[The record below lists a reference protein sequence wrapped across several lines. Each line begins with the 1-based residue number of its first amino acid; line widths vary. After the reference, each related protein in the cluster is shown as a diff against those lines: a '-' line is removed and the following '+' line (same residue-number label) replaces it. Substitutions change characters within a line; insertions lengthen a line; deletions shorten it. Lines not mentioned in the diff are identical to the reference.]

1 MASLSV
7 PNPAE
12 RLVMMHNS
20 NQRGFYD
27 SLARLQHAQKSNR
40 GAPLY
45 SVMINRPVGRV
56 LAAAAHKFGLTPN
69 GVTSVSAL
77 FTFSGIALIALAR
90 PTLVTGL
97 VTTLLLVLGYALD
110 SADGQLARLR
120 GGGSML
126 GEWLDHVID
135 SFKIA
140 TLHSA
145 VLIMMARHYDLPRV
159 WLLVPLG
166 FGAVYVIHFFG
177 MLLTELL
184 ARVAHARAGVPMP
197 PKGKG
202 SRWVSLA
209 KLPTDSG
216 LLCWIFIVVAWPT
229 IFISVYAF
237 LGLMTAAYTALVLVT
252 WARRVAA
259 LDRMS

>member
-1 MASLSV
+1 
-7 PNPAE
+7 
-12 RLVMMHNS
+12 MHNS
-20 NQRGFYD
+20 NQRGFSD
-27 SLARLQHAQKSNR
+27 SLARLRYAQKSNK

-45 SVMINRPVGRV
+45 SILVNRPVGRV
-56 LAAAAHKFGLTPN
+56 LAAAAHKAGLTPN
-69 GVTSVSAL
+69 GVTIVSAL
-77 FTFSGIALIALAR
+77 FTFSGIAVIALAR
-90 PTLVTGL
+90 PSLGVGVL
-97 VTTLLLVLGYALD
+97 IAALLVLGYALD

-145 VLIMMARHYDLPRV
+145 VLIMMVRHYDLAQA
-159 WLLVPLG
+159 WLLVPLA

-184 ARVAHARAGVPMP
+184 ARVAHAKAGVPMP

-202 SRWVSLA
+202 STWVSLA
-209 KLPTDSG
+209 KLPTDYG
-216 LLCWIFIVVAWPT
+216 LLCWIFVLVGWPT
-229 IFISVYAF
+229 IFLSVYAI

-259 LDRMS
+259 LDRMG

>member
-1 MASLSV
+1 
-7 PNPAE
+7 
-12 RLVMMHNS
+12 MHNS
-20 NQRGFYD
+20 NQRGFSD
-27 SLARLQHAQKSNR
+27 SLARLRYAQKSNK

-45 SVMINRPVGRV
+45 SILVNRPVGRV
-56 LAAAAHKFGLTPN
+56 LAAAAHKAGLTPN
-69 GVTSVSAL
+69 GVTIVSAL
-77 FTFSGIALIALAR
+77 FTFSGIAVIALAR
-90 PTLVTGL
+90 PSLGVGVL
-97 VTTLLLVLGYALD
+97 IAALLVLGYALD

-145 VLIMMARHYDLPRV
+145 VLIMMVRHYDLARS
-159 WLLVPLG
+159 WLLVPLA

-184 ARVAHARAGVPMP
+184 ARVAHAKAGVPMP

-202 SRWVSLA
+202 STWVSLA
-209 KLPTDSG
+209 KLPTDYG
-216 LLCWIFIVVAWPT
+216 LLCWIFVLVGWPT
-229 IFISVYAF
+229 IFLSVYAI

-259 LDRMS
+259 LDRMG